1 MTLFRRLVLL
11 VAALTCLPA
20 TALAAEVKT
29 FAVAPFTVHGPEKYQ
44 YLSQGVQSML
54 ESRMNWP
61 GHLAPMDKA
70 KAGSKLAKAPASEAE
85 AKKTAAELGVDF
97 LAYGSVTISG
107 CVSNS
112 VPSLTFW
119 PSTRCASRPVVCIRP
134 LPR

>member
-70 KAGSKLAKAPASEAE
+70 KAGAKLAKAPTSEAE
-85 AKKTAAELGVDF
+85 AKKTAAELPPE
-97 LAYGSVTISG
+97 IKNK
-107 CVSNS
+107 VSHRGQA
-112 VPSLTFW
+112 VAKLKDW
-119 PSTRCASRPVVCIRP
+119 LLKKAAR
-134 LPR
+134 

>member
-61 GHLAPMDKA
+61 GQGRSAWC
-70 KAGSKLAKAPASEAE
+70 
-85 AKKTAAELGVDF
+85 T
-97 LAYGSVTISG
+97 SG
-107 CVSNS
+107 
-112 VPSLTFW
+112 
-119 PSTRCASRPVVCIRP
+119 IRP
-134 LPR
+134 ARAMSATSSTWQN